1 MEQLNLELRDFIV
14 ENFLFGEEVSF
25 SDTDS
30 FLKHGIIDSTG
41 VVEIIAFIEEH
52 YGIKV
57 EDDEIVPDNLDSIE
71 RLSRFIEQKTKITQR
86 DRNQIHAS

>member
-1 MEQLNLELRDFIV
+1 MDRLNIELRDFIV
-14 ENFLFGEEVSF
+14 ENFLFGDMLRF

-30 FLKHGIIDSTG
+30 FLKQGIIDSTG
-41 VVEIIAFIEEH
+41 VVEIIAFIEER

-71 RLSRFIEQKTKITQR
+71 KLSRFIDRKAKIAQSR
-86 DRNQIHAS
+86 

>member
-1 MEQLNLELRDFIV
+1 MDRLNIELRDFIV
-14 ENFLFGEEVSF
+14 ENFLFGEEVGF
-25 SDTDS
+25 SDADS
-30 FLKHGIIDSTG
+30 FLRQGIIDSTG

-71 RLSRFIEQKTKITQR
+71 KLSGFIERKANITQPR
-86 DRNQIHAS
+86 

>member
-30 FLKHGIIDSTG
+30 FLKQGIIDSTG
-41 VVEIIAFIEEH
+41 VVEVIAFIEEH